1 MPKTKCSNNKKYNNK
16 TPKIT
21 HNTRKQIAQP
31 YNLPIIK
38 TPTSFESTSQEQL
51 SKIIFLN
58 KLCEFDC
65 IFKFNG

>member
-1 MPKTKCSNNKKYNNK
+1 MPKTKCS
-16 TPKIT
+16 IT
-21 HNTRKQIAQP
+21 KSAIIKNPNYTRKKNAQP